1 MAQIQLFTDID
12 CSGTASRIV
21 DEDIPRLS
29 DFWNDTISSVR
40 IYSGEWMLCSNANY
54 NGVCIII
61 GPGDH
66 NMNGRFNDVMSS
78 LKATVR

>member
-1 MAQIQLFTDID
+1 MAQIELFTDID
-12 CSGTASRIV
+12 CDGTSSGIV
-21 DEDIPRLS
+21 DEDLPNLG

-40 IYSGEWMLCSNANY
+40 IYSGEWMLCSNENSH
-54 NGVCIII
+54 GLCIVI

-66 NMNGRFNDVMSS
+66 NMNGRVNDVISS